1 MDYNTDTNINDI
13 NDIAPNKNTNA
24 QIAAKKSQKIRNLA
38 RKKSYQRLPKKT
50 DDDVFL
56 KEVPVQP
63 RDRWL
68 EKQKIMLNL

>member
-1 MDYNTDTNINDI
+1 MILHLIKTQTRKQ
-13 NDIAPNKNTNA
+13 PP
-24 QIAAKKSQKIRNLA
+24 KKVKRYRNLA